1 VVIGLIPWVVYLG
14 HSLPPRFD
22 VHDWG
27 VVWIGFDAVLIV
39 VLASTAWAF
48 WFRRQILV
56 STAIVA
62 GTLLSCDAWFDVVTS
77 IGSPGA
83 WVSLVIAVGGEIPLA
98 LFFFRV
104 AYRLLARTVAA
115 FHAAMG
121 RPGPPPKIRDAV
133 VLVAPADPPRREPPG
148 RPRARRPAP
157 RAEWTGPAPV
167 RCRPSDVRGPNPHRM
182 GPAVGGRRRKPAQ
195 WPAIGPGLW
204 RAKRY
209 KWRSG
214 P

>member
-1 VVIGLIPWVVYLG
+1 MTASSEPVAGDGADNGADRRAGDLARARRSAHGPPINRLFSTFVGLVVIGLIPWEIYLG

-27 VVWIGFDAVLIV
+27 VLWIGFDAVLIV
-39 VLASTAWAF
+39 VLAYTAWAF

-62 GTLLSCDAWFDVVTS
+62 GTLLMCDAWFDVVTS

-83 WVSLVIAVGGEIPLA
+83 WVSLVTAVFGEIPLA
-98 LFFFRV
+98 LFFFWV

-133 VLVAPADPPRREPPG
+133 VLFAPTDPPRRESPG
-148 RPRARRPAP
+148 QAPAP
-157 RAEWTGPAPV
+157 GAGAAR
-167 RCRPSDVRGPNPHRM
+167 
-182 GPAVGGRRRKPAQ
+182 
-195 WPAIGPGLW
+195 
-204 RAKRY
+204 
-209 KWRSG
+209 
-214 P
+214 